1 MKRQPQFVNYSIT
14 LRQKKQQCSLNVSSA
29 HNEKDV
35 NQQGKQ
41 MNE

>member
-1 MKRQPQFVNYSIT
+1 LNYSQT
-14 LRQKKQQCSLNVSSA
+14 KKQQCSLNVSSA

-41 MNE
+41 MNEWINHYAKE